1 MPPPASPSSH
11 TTHQP
16 FFQTPD
22 QRTALARQRFFE
34 EGIRPSG
41 LVGEPVL
48 QSWLRCCSAHLR
60 PFDSVSFE
68 PVSRSRAHA
77 SLNRNRQLLQAGNT
91 ELGHMEAA
99 LGGTDCR
106 VLLTDAQGVIIHATD
121 LPQNP
126 GQPLLRAAARV
137 GVNIAESHIGT
148 SAPGIVVRTGEACSV
163 AGGEHFHQSLKGLY
177 CAAAPIHDIHG
188 QLAGVLDVSVE
199 GGRFPFDAAAV
210 VGTYATTIENR
221 LLQLQSTEHLLL
233 HFQASPTFL
242 DTPLEALAGVSP
254 CGRVLWLNGAGR
266 RLTGCHME
274 GRPTVDSVFG
284 TPIERLMDLHRQK
297 RMQTLRLPN
306 GLGVWV
312 KGRMCGDDGADF
324 NHAVAVEGAPAG
336 ATSHPHDHASPPP
349 MTLAEAPSIA
359 AVAEPARTDRA
370 PSSSKRPTLVDHSQ
384 RLIEVTLAECGGN
397 IAKAARALGV
407 SRGMLY
413 RRLQKPAAQGVAADT
428 TPAEVQ
434 SRDAAD

>member
-1 MPPPASPSSH
+1 MQPPASHPAR
-11 TTHQP
+11 TPRQL
-16 FFQTPD
+16 FFQTPE

-34 EGIRPSG
+34 EGERPSG
-41 LVGEPVL
+41 LVGEAVL
-48 QSWLRCCSAHLR
+48 QSWLRCCTAHR
-60 PFDSVSFE
+60 HPVDAVSFD

-77 SLNRNRQLLQAGNT
+77 SLSRNRQLLQAGNI
-91 ELGHMEAA
+91 ELGNMEAA

-121 LPQNP
+121 LPQAH
-126 GQPLLRAAARV
+126 GQPLLRAASRV
-137 GVNIAESHIGT
+137 GVNIAEHQIGT
-148 SAPGIVVRTGEACSV
+148 TAPGIVVRTGEACTV
-163 AGGEHFHQSLKGLY
+163 AGGEHFHQCLQGLY

-210 VGTYATTIENR
+210 VSTYATTIENR

-242 DTPLEALAGVSP
+242 DTPLEALAGISTS
-254 CGRVLWLNGAGR
+254 GRVLWLNGAGR
-266 RLTGCHME
+266 RLTGCQME
-274 GRPTVDSVFG
+274 GQPTVNEVFG
-284 TPIERLMDLHRQK
+284 TSIERLLDLHRQK
-297 RMQTLRLPN
+297 RVQTLRLPS

-312 KGRMCGDDGADF
+312 KGRLSGGDGADF
-324 NHAVAVEGAPAG
+324 NHAVAVGGASAAMAPPAGPPSRPHAAEPPVGAPI
-336 ATSHPHDHASPPP
+336 AS
-349 MTLAEAPSIA
+349 A
-359 AVAEPARTDRA
+359 
-370 PSSSKRPTLVDHSQ
+370 TLVDHSQ

-413 RRLQKPAAQGVAADT
+413 RRLQKGQARDPAPGASG
-428 TPAEVQ
+428 
-434 SRDAAD
+434 

>member
-1 MPPPASPSSH
+1 MPQPASTRSH
-11 TTHQP
+11 ATHQP

-34 EGIRPSG
+34 EGVRPSG
-41 LVGEPVL
+41 LVSESVL
-48 QSWLRCCSAHLR
+48 QSWLRCCTAHLQ
-60 PFDSVSFE
+60 PTDSVSFE
-68 PVSRSRAHA
+68 AVSRSRAHA

-121 LPQNP
+121 LPQAN
-126 GQPLLRAAARV
+126 GQPLLRAASRV

-163 AGGEHFHQSLKGLY
+163 AGGEHFHQCLQGLY

-199 GGRFPFDAAAV
+199 GGSFSFDAAAV
-210 VGTYATTIENR
+210 VSTYATTIENR
-221 LLQLQSTEHLLL
+221 LLQLQSTGQLLL

-242 DTPLEALAGVSP
+242 DTPLEALAGISP
-254 CGRVLWLNGAGR
+254 NGRVLWLNGAGR

-274 GRPTVDSVFG
+274 DQPTVNSVFG
-284 TPIERLMDLHRQK
+284 TSIGHLMDLHRQK
-297 RMQTLRLPN
+297 RIQTLRLPN
-306 GLGVWV
+306 GLGVWI
-312 KGRMCGDDGADF
+312 KGRLSGGDGADF
-324 NHAVAVEGAPAG
+324 NHAVAVEGMPAAPPDGHRGQAKT
-336 ATSHPHDHASPPP
+336 AL
-349 MTLAEAPSIA
+349 LAAPSVPIA
-359 AVAEPARTDRA
+359 DDPVADAHVTSPLAHA
-370 PSSSKRPTLVDHSQ
+370 TLVDHSQ

-413 RRLQKPAAQGVAADT
+413 RRLHKPATQVASAGD
-428 TPAEVQ
+428 
-434 SRDAAD
+434 SRERQPGEASV

>member
-1 MPPPASPSSH
+1 MSQPASPPH
-11 TTHQP
+11 HATHQP

-34 EGIRPSG
+34 EGVRPSG
-41 LVGEPVL
+41 LVGESVL

-60 PFDSVSFE
+60 PMDAVSFE

-91 ELGHMEAA
+91 ELGNMEAA

-121 LPQNP
+121 LPQTH
-126 GQPLLRAAARV
+126 GQPLLRAASRV

-163 AGGEHFHQSLKGLY
+163 AGGEHFHQCLQALY

-210 VGTYATTIENR
+210 VSTYATTIENR
-221 LLQLQSTEHLLL
+221 LLQLQSTDHLLL

-242 DTPLEALAGVSP
+242 DTPLEALAGISP
-254 CGRVLWLNGAGR
+254 DGRVLWLNGAGR
-266 RLTGCHME
+266 RLTDCHME
-274 GRPTVDSVFG
+274 GQPTVDSVFG
-284 TPIERLMDLHRQK
+284 TTIERLMDLHRQK
-297 RMQTLRLPN
+297 RIQTLRLPN
-306 GLGVWV
+306 GLGVWI
-312 KGRMCGDDGADF
+312 KGRFSGSDGADF
-324 NHAVAVEGAPAG
+324 NHAVALEGALTATTLTNG
-336 ATSHPHDHASPPP
+336 ATHASPAPC
-349 MTLAEAPSIA
+349 EAVPAGIDPTVHGADGHPS
-359 AVAEPARTDRA
+359 
-370 PSSSKRPTLVDHSQ
+370 PSGRSTLVDHSQ

-413 RRLQKPAAQGVAADT
+413 RRLQKQTGPAASASGA
-428 TPAEVQ
+428 VQ
-434 SRDAAD
+434 SGEAAA

>member
-1 MPPPASPSSH
+1 MPQPASHRARTP
-11 TTHQP
+11 QP
-16 FFQTPD
+16 LFFQTPD
-22 QRTALARQRFFE
+22 QRTALARERFFE
-34 EGIRPSG
+34 EGMRPSG
-41 LVGEPVL
+41 LVAEAVL
-48 QSWLRCCSAHLR
+48 QSWLRCCSAR
-60 PFDSVSFE
+60 QQPRDAVSFE
-68 PVSRSRAHA
+68 PVSRSRVHA
-77 SLNRNRQLLQAGNT
+77 SLSRNRQLLQAGNS

-121 LPQNP
+121 LPQAHD
-126 GQPLLRAAARV
+126 QPLLRAASRV

-148 SAPGIVVRTGEACSV
+148 SAPGIVVRTGEASSV
-163 AGGEHFHQSLKGLY
+163 AGGEHFHQCLQGLY

-221 LLQLQSTEHLLL
+221 LLQLQSTGQLLL

-242 DTPLEALAGVSP
+242 DTPLEALAGISP
-254 CGRVLWLNGAGR
+254 QGRVLWLNGAGR

-274 GRPTVDSVFG
+274 DAPTVDSVFG
-284 TPIERLMDLHRQK
+284 TSIERLMELHRQK
-297 RMQTLRLPN
+297 RIQTLRLPN
-306 GLGVWV
+306 GLGVWI
-312 KGRMCGDDGADF
+312 KGRLSGGDGTDF
-324 NHAVAVEGAPAG
+324 NHAVAVEGLPATTPDHQSQTNAARSAAPVSAVVD
-336 ATSHPHDHASPPP
+336 AAAAAVP
-349 MTLAEAPSIA
+349 APSTA
-359 AVAEPARTDRA
+359 TRA
-370 PSSSKRPTLVDHSQ
+370 TLVDHSQ

-413 RRLQKPAAQGVAADT
+413 RRLQKSASQHAPASTQG
-428 TPAEVQ
+428 EVQ
-434 SRDAAD
+434 SGDSSV

>member
-1 MPPPASPSSH
+1 MPQPASHRARTP
-11 TTHQP
+11 QP
-16 FFQTPD
+16 LFFQTPD
-22 QRTALARQRFFE
+22 QRTALARERFFE
-34 EGIRPSG
+34 EGMRPSG
-41 LVGEPVL
+41 LVAEAVL
-48 QSWLRCCSAHLR
+48 QSWLRCCSARQQPL
-60 PFDSVSFE
+60 DAVSFE
-68 PVSRSRAHA
+68 PVSRSRVHA
-77 SLNRNRQLLQAGNT
+77 SLSRNRQLLQAGNS

-121 LPQNP
+121 LPQAHD
-126 GQPLLRAAARV
+126 QPLLRAASRV

-148 SAPGIVVRTGEACSV
+148 SAPGIVVRTGEASSV
-163 AGGEHFHQSLKGLY
+163 AGGEHFHQCLQGLY

-221 LLQLQSTEHLLL
+221 LLQLQSTGQLLL

-242 DTPLEALAGVSP
+242 DTPLEALAGISP
-254 CGRVLWLNGAGR
+254 QGRVLWLNGAGR

-274 GRPTVDSVFG
+274 DAPTVDSVFG
-284 TPIERLMDLHRQK
+284 TSIERLMELHRQK
-297 RMQTLRLPN
+297 RIQTLRLPN
-306 GLGVWV
+306 GLGVWI
-312 KGRMCGDDGADF
+312 KGRLSGGDGTDF
-324 NHAVAVEGAPAG
+324 NHAVAVEGLPATTPDHQSQTNAARSAAPVSAVVD
-336 ATSHPHDHASPPP
+336 AAAAAVP
-349 MTLAEAPSIA
+349 APSTA
-359 AVAEPARTDRA
+359 TRA
-370 PSSSKRPTLVDHSQ
+370 TLVDHSQ

-413 RRLQKPAAQGVAADT
+413 RRLQKSATPHTPPGTLGEAQSG
-428 TPAEVQ
+428 
-434 SRDAAD
+434 DASA

>member
-1 MPPPASPSSH
+1 MPQPASHRARTP
-11 TTHQP
+11 QP
-16 FFQTPD
+16 LFFQTPD
-22 QRTALARQRFFE
+22 QRTALARERFFE

-41 LVGEPVL
+41 LVAESVL
-48 QSWLRCCSAHLR
+48 QSWLRCCSAR
-60 PFDSVSFE
+60 QQPRDAVSFE
-68 PVSRSRAHA
+68 PVSRSRVHA
-77 SLNRNRQLLQAGNT
+77 SLSRNRQLLQAGNS

-121 LPQNP
+121 LPQARD
-126 GQPLLRAAARV
+126 QPLLRAASRV

-148 SAPGIVVRTGEACSV
+148 SAPGIVVRTGEASSV
-163 AGGEHFHQSLKGLY
+163 AGGEHFHQCLQGLY

-221 LLQLQSTEHLLL
+221 LLQLQSSGQLLL

-242 DTPLEALAGVSP
+242 DTPLEALAGISP
-254 CGRVLWLNGAGR
+254 HGRVLWLNGAGR

-274 GRPTVDSVFG
+274 DAPTVDSVFG
-284 TPIERLMDLHRQK
+284 TSIERLMDLHRQK
-297 RMQTLRLPN
+297 RIQTLRLPN
-306 GLGVWV
+306 GLGVWI
-312 KGRMCGDDGADF
+312 KGRLSGGDGTDF
-324 NHAVAVEGAPAG
+324 NHAVAVEGLPAITPGHQRQTNTARSAAPAS
-336 ATSHPHDHASPPP
+336 AVVDAPAAVVP
-349 MTLAEAPSIA
+349 APS
-359 AVAEPARTDRA
+359 PATRA
-370 PSSSKRPTLVDHSQ
+370 TLVDHSQ

-413 RRLQKPAAQGVAADT
+413 RRLHKSAIPHAPASPLGEAQSG
-428 TPAEVQ
+428 
-434 SRDAAD
+434 DASV

>member
-1 MPPPASPSSH
+1 MPQPASHRARTP
-11 TTHQP
+11 QP
-16 FFQTPD
+16 LFFQTPD
-22 QRTALARQRFFE
+22 QRTALARERFFE
-34 EGIRPSG
+34 EGMRPSG
-41 LVGEPVL
+41 LVAEAVL
-48 QSWLRCCSAHLR
+48 QSWLRCCSAR
-60 PFDSVSFE
+60 QQPRDAVSFE
-68 PVSRSRAHA
+68 PVSRSRVHA
-77 SLNRNRQLLQAGNT
+77 SLSRNRQLLQAGNS

-121 LPQNP
+121 LPQAHD
-126 GQPLLRAAARV
+126 QPLLRAASRV

-148 SAPGIVVRTGEACSV
+148 SAPGIVVRTGEASSV
-163 AGGEHFHQSLKGLY
+163 AGGEHFHQCLQGLY

-221 LLQLQSTEHLLL
+221 LLQLQSTGQLLL

-242 DTPLEALAGVSP
+242 DTPLEALAGISP
-254 CGRVLWLNGAGR
+254 QGRVLWLNGAGR

-274 GRPTVDSVFG
+274 DAPTVDSVFG
-284 TPIERLMDLHRQK
+284 TSIERLMELHRQK
-297 RMQTLRLPN
+297 RIQTLRLPN
-306 GLGVWV
+306 GLGVWI
-312 KGRMCGDDGADF
+312 KGRLSGGDGTDF
-324 NHAVAVEGAPAG
+324 NHAVAVEGLPATTPDHQSQTNAARSAAPVSAVVE
-336 ATSHPHDHASPPP
+336 AAAAAVP
-349 MTLAEAPSIA
+349 APSTA
-359 AVAEPARTDRA
+359 TRA
-370 PSSSKRPTLVDHSQ
+370 TLVDHSQ

-413 RRLQKPAAQGVAADT
+413 RRLQKSASQHAPACTQG
-428 TPAEVQ
+428 EVQ
-434 SRDAAD
+434 SGDASV

>member
-1 MPPPASPSSH
+1 MPQTASHRSQPPQH
-11 TTHQP
+11 L
-16 FFQTPD
+16 FFQTPE
-22 QRTALARQRFFE
+22 QRTALARERFFE

-41 LVGEPVL
+41 LVGEAVL
-48 QSWLRCCSAHLR
+48 QSWLRCCSARQR
-60 PFDSVSFE
+60 PLYAVSFE
-68 PVSRSRAHA
+68 PVSRSRSHA
-77 SLNRNRQLLQAGNT
+77 SLNRNHQLLQAGNT

-121 LPQNP
+121 LPSAG
-126 GQPLLRAAARV
+126 GQPLLHAASRV
-137 GVNIAESHIGT
+137 GVNIAEHQIGT
-148 SAPGIVVRTGEACSV
+148 SAPGIVVRTGEACTV
-163 AGGEHFHQSLKGLY
+163 AGAEHFHQCLQALH

-199 GGRFPFDAAAV
+199 GGRFPFDALAV

-254 CGRVLWLNGAGR
+254 GGRVLWLNGAGR
-266 RLTGCHME
+266 RLTGCHMA
-274 GRPTVDSVFG
+274 GQPTVDEVFG
-284 TPIERLMDLHRQK
+284 TTVDRLLDLHRLRRTQIV
-297 RMQTLRLPN
+297 RLPN
-306 GLGVWV
+306 GLSVWI
-312 KGRMCGDDGADF
+312 KGHLSGSDGADF
-324 NHAVAVEGAPAG
+324 NHAVAGGLGRTSGAATEAGG
-336 ATSHPHDHASPPP
+336 ATGSK
-349 MTLAEAPSIA
+349 LEAPEA
-359 AVAEPARTDRA
+359 MTVDHRA
-370 PSSSKRPTLVDHSQ
+370 DQGACATLVDHSQ

-413 RRLQKPAAQGVAADT
+413 RRLKKPGAHAPSNAAENA
-428 TPAEVQ
+428 Q
-434 SRDAAD
+434 SSAGPSGA